1 MQVGC
6 CRLSHRGHV
15 HVSRCCWRGEHCC
28 ACALWAA
35 HLLLS
40 GRPSACKASMLLT
53 DLQVSGLKS
62 ITAKHLAL
70 SCQCLSALITLHPVL
85 SLVLMALV
93 QQPRLGLLQPEFDRV
108 LQVCVLPMLDA
119 PTQLCIQCSLPAV
132 HVALAAMSTTLCP
145 LVLAHGRV
153 QASSHQQHASGAD

>member
-1 MQVGC
+1 M
-6 CRLSHRGHV
+6 
-15 HVSRCCWRGEHCC
+15 
-28 ACALWAA
+28 
-35 HLLLS
+35 S
-40 GRPSACKASMLLT
+40 GRPSAHEASTSLT

-108 LQVCVLPMLDA
+108 LQVCVLPTLRVT
-119 PTQLCIQCSLPAV
+119 TQLWMQCSLTAV
-132 HVALAAMSTTLCP
+132 HFALAALSTP
-145 LVLAHGRV
+145 LSSRGAG
-153 QASSHQQHASGAD
+153 SSHAWGASRSVVTGSTCLVQTEQRLHCIAQKHTAAGSH